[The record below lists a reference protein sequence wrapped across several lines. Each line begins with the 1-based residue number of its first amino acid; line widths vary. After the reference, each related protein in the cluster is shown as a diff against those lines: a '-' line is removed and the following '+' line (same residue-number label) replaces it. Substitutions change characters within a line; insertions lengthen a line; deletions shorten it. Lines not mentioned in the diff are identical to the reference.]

1 MTKRLENLTENTL
14 VEKIKYL
21 EEQLKDM
28 KTLQTVGSESWLQ
41 ISSQWQWN
49 WTSNTS
55 YTSLVPSRGV
65 IDFDTWM
72 NYSMYF
78 ECLMFT
84 DGGTGYLRL
93 YNETDSTEFTG
104 SELTTTTVG
113 ESNAVLVRSSK
124 LTKPTGAKTIKV
136 QGKRVGGSGNVN
148 CMVARVVM
156 KIEVS

>member
-78 ECLMFT
+78 ECLCS
-84 DGGTGYLRL
+84 L
-93 YNETDSTEFTG
+93 
-104 SELTTTTVG
+104 
-113 ESNAVLVRSSK
+113 
-124 LTKPTGAKTIKV
+124 
-136 QGKRVGGSGNVN
+136 
-148 CMVARVVM
+148 MVALAIYAYIT
-156 KIEVS
+156 KLIAQSLLEVN